1 MSHVI
6 FISKGDITMHF
17 SHFTRYM
24 NQNRR
29 IIPNAVWQTIRREG
43 IARLTEQMN
52 SSRADCELD
61 FSDLIER
68 AETAI
73 I

>member
-1 MSHVI
+1 
-6 FISKGDITMHF
+6 MHF
-17 SHFTRYM
+17 SHFVRYM

-29 IIPNAVWQTIRREG
+29 TISNKIWQQIRREG
-43 IARLTEQMN
+43 ISRLTLHMN
-52 SSRADCELD
+52 SDRAECALD